1 MWCTYRLAKSYG
13 WCSVCG
19 CSHDLL
25 SVCPIFLVYL
35 WDELKC
41 ARNRSRYPSCGNNK
55 YATVKYHRT
64 VVNSCFLCHVYTF
77 AVIVLNQAVTSSM
90 VAPNVI
96 VMGCHFWNAFIPTYI
111 FNNAMKMIWHY
122 QHFPAP
128 FNNIALFFCPNKFK
142 RFRRQWPQET
152 IQRERSLTYVNAC
165 FLCYF
170 LCCIYE
176 PCRP

>member
-1 MWCTYRLAKSYG
+1 MWCIYRLAKSYG

-122 QHFPAP
+122 QHFAAMLTGVFVCDFMEP
-128 FNNIALFFCPNKFK
+128 FFQHRLIISRYFFVQTNSNGFVDNGYKKQFNV
-142 RFRRQWPQET
+142 
-152 IQRERSLTYVNAC
+152 SVV
-165 FLCYF
+165 
-170 LCCIYE
+170 
-176 PCRP
+176 